1 VTLGRI
7 LVVDDDPWIQ
17 RSATSALG
25 QRGYQVTLAGDA
37 QGAFAVASKTRP
49 DLIFTSVSLPAIDG
63 WSWWERLRTLPACA
77 DTPIVFLLSV
87 LDPST
92 EIQGAGPRDQRLRK
106 PFRVEDLE
114 RAIVTSLGGESVQSQ
129 VGQSPGSQAQGNQ
142 APGNQAQDN
151 RAILGQSKIGQSTVS
166 GSSST
171 PSLSLVSETP
181 GMPVVK
187 PSAGH
192 RPLSALRGQI
202 DQIGLSSI
210 LVVLE
215 MERKTGILLVERP
228 EGTARLF
235 LRKGRVIRADTDQ
248 PRLSSQAAVFEALA
262 WTGGSFDFLT
272 GDIGGV
278 DEIQAS
284 TTYLLIEGARRY
296 DEANDPR
303 PAKREENKL

>member
-17 RSATSALG
+17 RSVATALG
-25 QRGYQVTLAGDA
+25 QRGYQVSLAGDA
-37 QGAFAVASKTRP
+37 RGAFAVASKVRP

-63 WSWWERLRTLPACA
+63 WSWWERLRALPASA
-77 DTPIVFLLSV
+77 DTPIVFLLSD
-87 LDPST
+87 LDTST
-92 EIQGAGPRDQRLRK
+92 EIPGAGPKDQRLRK

-114 RAIVTSLGGESVQSQ
+114 RAIVSSVGGEPLQTLVSYPTLSSS
-129 VGQSPGSQAQGNQ
+129 GTLGLSPG
-142 APGNQAQDN
+142 
-151 RAILGQSKIGQSTVS
+151 
-166 GSSST
+166 
-171 PSLSLVSETP
+171 
-181 GMPVVK
+181 K

-192 RPLSALRGQI
+192 RPLSAVRGQI

-228 EGTARLF
+228 QGTARLF
-235 LRKGRVIRADTDQ
+235 LRKGRIIRADAEE
-248 PRLSSQAAVFEALA
+248 PRLSGAPAVYEALTWNA
-262 WTGGSFDFLT
+262 GSFDFLT

-284 TTYLLIEGARRY
+284 TTYLLIEGARRV
-296 DEANDPR
+296 DEENERRLATR
-303 PAKREENKL
+303 PENKL

>member
-1 VTLGRI
+1 MTLGRI

-17 RSATSALG
+17 RSVTSALG

-37 QGAFAVASKTRP
+37 QGAFAVASKARP
-49 DLIFTSVSLPAIDG
+49 DLIFTAVSLPALDG
-63 WSWWERLRTLPACA
+63 WSWWERLRALPACA

-87 LDPST
+87 LDSSN
-92 EIQGAGPRDQRLRK
+92 EIRGAGPRDQRLRK

-114 RAIVTSLGGESVQSQ
+114 RAIVTSLGGEPVQSP
-129 VGQSPGSQAQGNQ
+129 V
-142 APGNQAQDN
+142 
-151 RAILGQSKIGQSTVS
+151 GQSTVS
-166 GSSST
+166 ASSST
-171 PSLSLVSETP
+171 SSLSLVSGSRETP
-181 GMPVVK
+181 AVK

-228 EGTARLF
+228 ERTARLF
-235 LRKGRVIRADTDQ
+235 LRRGRIIRADTDQ
-248 PRLSSQAAVFEALA
+248 SRLTGQPAVYEALT
-262 WTGGSFDFLT
+262 WTTGSFDFLT

-284 TTYLLIEGARRY
+284 TTYLLIEGARRF

-303 PAKREENKL
+303 LAKREENKL